1 MFPFTEFVLILLF
14 RCSCC
19 ADANPKDTAH
29 RLPVLS
35 GPPSSPPPSSLLA
48 GKCPRQMF
56 TDNGNPG
63 VLLARDSLLGYPSPQ
78 QTNQ

>member
-35 GPPSSPPPSSLLA
+35 GPPSSPPPVSWLVS
-48 GKCPRQMF
+48 
-56 TDNGNPG
+56 
-63 VLLARDSLLGYPSPQ
+63 ARGHVY
-78 QTNQ
+78 

>member
-35 GPPSSPPPSSLLA
+35 GPPSSPPPVSWLA
-48 GKCPRQMF
+48 SARGKC
-56 TDNGNPG
+56 
-63 VLLARDSLLGYPSPQ
+63 LLTMETLEYF
-78 QTNQ
+78 